1 MAGPS
6 TGPSRK
12 QNIVMLC
19 KLCKMELHMLH
30 DHYSGIKAV
39 CRMAYLLPGCILA
52 MNTEGTDVYMCK
64 WHNLP
69 MKILQP
75 VQLVTSTS
83 DA

>member
-6 TGPSRK
+6 TGPSRE

-19 KLCKMELHMLH
+19 KLCRMELHRLE
-30 DHYSGIKAV
+30 DHLSGIKAV
-39 CRMAYLLPGCILA
+39 CRMAYLLPGCCLA
-52 MNTEGTDVYMCK
+52 MKSEGTEVCTCNRL
-64 WHNLP
+64 NLP